1 MFVYTRK
8 VRFEE
13 VDAARIVFFGRYMNY
28 AHEAME
34 ELFSSLEGGYQRLI
48 LEREVGLP
56 AVDVHVKYSAPLR
69 YGDELRV
76 LVTTAHLGRR
86 SATLRYRFVRVSD
99 GVQTAELTHT
109 VVTSDLR
116 ALASIDMPADVRATF
131 EAHTEPG
138 LE

>member
-1 MFVYTRK
+1 M
-8 VRFEE
+8 RFEE

-34 ELFSSLEGGYQRLI
+34 GLVARRRLPTADP
-48 LEREVGLP
+48 RARDWQA

-86 SATLRYRFVRVSD
+86 SATLRYRFVRASD